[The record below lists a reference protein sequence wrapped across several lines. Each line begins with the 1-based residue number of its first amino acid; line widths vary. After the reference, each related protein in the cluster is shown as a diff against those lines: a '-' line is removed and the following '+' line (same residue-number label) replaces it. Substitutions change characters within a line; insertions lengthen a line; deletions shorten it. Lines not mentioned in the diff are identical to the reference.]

1 MKSEP
6 QMSEHFPSGIRR
18 IGDERRVSPRVPLE
32 ADVVLAC
39 GSQFF
44 SGTAHDL
51 SARGVFVATRRPLD
65 IGTNVSLELTVPEG
79 QVLARGVVRWRR
91 SPDADGLAGVGI
103 EFVDLA
109 EVDEQII
116 ARIVGSRPRFIT
128 YDEVRAAAELAE
140 SA

>member
-1 MKSEP
+1 MMSEP
-6 QMSEHFPSGIRR
+6 HQSEHSPSGIRR
-18 IGDERRVSPRVPLE
+18 IGEERRFSPRIPLQ

-44 SGTAHDL
+44 SGTATDL

-91 SPDADGLAGVGI
+91 APDADGVAGVGI
-103 EFVDLA
+103 ELVDLSDLDV
-109 EVDEQII
+109 EII
-116 ARIVGSRPRFIT
+116 AKVCGTRPRFIT